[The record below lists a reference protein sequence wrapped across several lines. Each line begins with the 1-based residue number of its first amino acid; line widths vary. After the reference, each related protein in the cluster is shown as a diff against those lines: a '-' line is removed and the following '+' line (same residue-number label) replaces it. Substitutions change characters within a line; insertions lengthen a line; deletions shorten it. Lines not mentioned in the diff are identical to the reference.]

1 MSDVPGDTDFRNFVI
16 VHNTHEDSGANASM
30 LRPSILPL
38 SISMGSVYVAR
49 AIPARLRLALA
60 DGYRKLTVDTL
71 RNPPGARANYA
82 PQNISWTQIKII

>member
-1 MSDVPGDTDFRNFVI
+1 
-16 VHNTHEDSGANASM
+16 
-30 LRPSILPL
+30 
-38 SISMGSVYVAR
+38 MGSVYVAR